1 MKQLKEDGT
10 FNVIS
15 LDAAGRSGDEVL
27 RDHYLADNY
36 ADATE
41 EEFNAQEAGAEDSVV
56 EGDVP
61 SEDGEV
67 STEAGSEEVV
77 EEQAPEVGL

>member
-10 FNVIS
+10 FHVIS
-15 LDAAGRSGDEVL
+15 LDAAGKTGDEVL

-41 EEFNAQEAGAEDSVV
+41 EEFNAQEASVEDSVV

-61 SEDGEV
+61 SEEGEV
-67 STEAGSEEVV
+67 SPEAESEEV
-77 EEQAPEVGL
+77 AT